1 MAQAFKKYILIDHTN
16 NRSVFINS
24 LSELT
29 AWFAGYGINMSTIAV
44 DATPSPRK
52 NFEKSVLAILF
63 LNAVLRPSSF
73 FVFSKG
79 LTLTRM
85 TPFVFVSF

>member
-1 MAQAFKKYILIDHTN
+1 MAKAYKKYILIDHTN

-44 DATPSPRK
+44 DANGVPTGL
-52 NFEKSVLAILF
+52 VLLNTSTGAIVPIKKIT
-63 LNAVLRPSSF
+63 NATSICLQ
-73 FVFSKG
+73 
-79 LTLTRM
+79 
-85 TPFVFVSF
+85 

>member
-1 MAQAFKKYILIDHTN
+1 MAKAYKKYILIDHTN

-44 DATPSPRK
+44 DGTGAPT
-52 NFEKSVLAILF
+52 
-63 LNAVLRPSSF
+63 
-73 FVFSKG
+73 G
-79 LTLTRM
+79 LTLLNTS
-85 TPFVFVSF
+85 TGAIVPIKKITNATSICFQ